1 MKFLK
6 RPLFVPALLAA
17 VFAVAVMM
25 PACSD
30 DEGGTPAGPTTGTI
44 IFSFDHEVG
53 SEALVLESSTT
64 PPFRYMNAA
73 GNTYNVEELEYLVS
87 DFRLYRANGTS
98 IGIEDFLFRE
108 AHEEDT
114 RSYVWAGIPAGT
126 YTAASFIFGLDPEKN
141 VTGGLGASFL
151 ELLWPEDWGGGY
163 HYMEMNGHHLSS
175 DGVTVAS
182 CKTHTGRR
190 LVAACSP
197 TPCVNDTCP
206 PVCPPGPDSVAH
218 HHYFE
223 VKKSITPF
231 EVKGGETWEITWV
244 MDINGWYEDPIFD
257 MNVWFPPLGPGTP
270 SDVIMA
276 NLEAQ
281 ALLVENG
288 RNNVYRVVD
297 AVKK

>member
-1 MKFLK
+1 MNVFT
-6 RPLFVPALLAA
+6 RHVRGPLLLA
-17 VFAVAVMM
+17 VFLGLAVMT

-30 DEGGTPAGPTTGTI
+30 DEGGTPTGPSTGTVV
-44 IFSFDHEVG
+44 FSFDHEVG
-53 SEALVLESSTT
+53 SQPLVLESSTT
-64 PPFRYMNAA
+64 NFPYTNAT

-87 DFRLYRANGTS
+87 DFRLYRSNGTS
-98 IGIEDFLFRE
+98 IGVEDFLFRE
-108 AHEEDT
+108 AHEDDT

-126 YTAASFIFGLDPEKN
+126 YTAASFIFGLDAEKN
-141 VTGGLGASFL
+141 VTGGLGPSFL

-190 LVAACSP
+190 FVRIADP
-197 TPCVNDTCP
+197 CP
-206 PVCPPGPDSVAH
+206 PACPPGPDIVEH
-218 HHYFE
+218 HFYFE
-223 VKKSITPF
+223 VKRSITPF
-231 EVKGGETWEITWV
+231 DVKADETWEITWV
-244 MDINGWYEDPIFD
+244 MDVNGWYEDPVFD
-257 MNVWFPPLGPGTP
+257 MNVYFPPLGPGNP

-281 ALLVENG
+281 ALLKENG
-288 RNNVYRVVD
+288 EKNVFRVVN

>member
-1 MKFLK
+1 MRIPK
-6 RPLFVPALLAA
+6 RRFFAPPTLATI
-17 VFAVAVMM
+17 FAVAIML

-30 DEGGTPAGPTTGTI
+30 DESGTLVVPTTGTI
-44 IFSFDHEVG
+44 IFNFDHEVG

-64 PPFRYMNAA
+64 PPFRYTNAA

-98 IGIEDFLFRE
+98 IGVEDFLFRE

-126 YTAASFIFGLDPEKN
+126 YTAASFIFGLDAEKN

-163 HYMEMNGHHLSS
+163 HYMEMNGHHLSD

-190 LVAACSP
+190 FVTAP
-197 TPCVNDTCP
+197 GDTVCP
-206 PVCPPGPDSVAH
+206 PICPPGPDLVAH

-223 VKKSITPF
+223 VKKAITPF

-244 MDINGWYEDPIFD
+244 MDINGWYKDPVFD
-257 MNVWFPPLGPGTP
+257 MDVWFPPLGPGNP

-276 NLEAQ
+276 DLEAQ
-281 ALLVENG
+281 ALLMENG
-288 RNNVYRVVD
+288 MKNVYRVVD